1 LKLKPVHVLEGIDHS
16 DFCPGFFVTKT
27 KDCMPEV
34 TQEVA
39 FATIGKVASAFLHL
53 NSPTSDDTKAA
64 AMASMKQSL
73 VFTQEMVDPY
83 LTAFQLEKTGLESP
97 PQGVPAG
104 PWCDVAANKIVGLGA
119 ADASKFKVEPCK
131 LITTGLHQFEH
142 AHTNFTLKDGILDV
156 TCFTAVEPAKTS
168 ISTSQYASKS
178 VDCKMVDATRVA
190 EQLNVKTD
198 ENVACSDVNQ
208 LAIDAALKLLPAK
221 SLKRYQTKGR
231 GFCLMPDTTVFSNI
245 GPLWVKS
252 DVTLKETTK
261 CVEVASSKLISTI
274 KSPIFPGNHYCK
286 LLSVSAAMDWMMTD
300 SHKPFPYHGPYSS
313 ADAELEGL
321 TIQI

>member
-1 LKLKPVHVLEGIDHS
+1 
-16 DFCPGFFVTKT
+16 
-27 KDCMPEV
+27 
-34 TQEVA
+34 
-39 FATIGKVASAFLHL
+39 
-53 NSPTSDDTKAA
+53 
-64 AMASMKQSL
+64 MAIMKQSL

-97 PQGVPAG
+97 PEGVPAG
-104 PWCDVAANKIVGLGA
+104 PWCDVAAKRIVGLSA
-119 ADASKFKVEPCK
+119 ADASKFKVEPCE
-131 LITTGLHQFEH
+131 LITTGLHEFEH
-142 AHTNFTLKDGILDV
+142 QHTNFTLKNGILDV
-156 TCFTAVEPAKTS
+156 NCFSAVEPPKSS
-168 ISTSQYASKS
+168 IDHTQYASKS

-190 EQLNVKTD
+190 EQLKVETNGS
-198 ENVACSDVNQ
+198 VACADINQ
-208 LAIDAALKLLPAK
+208 LAIDTALKLLPAK
-221 SLKRYQTKGR
+221 SLKRYQSKGR

-252 DVTLKETTK
+252 DVTLTETTK
-261 CVEVASSKLISTI
+261 CVEVASSKLVSTI

-313 ADAELEGL
+313 ADSELEGL